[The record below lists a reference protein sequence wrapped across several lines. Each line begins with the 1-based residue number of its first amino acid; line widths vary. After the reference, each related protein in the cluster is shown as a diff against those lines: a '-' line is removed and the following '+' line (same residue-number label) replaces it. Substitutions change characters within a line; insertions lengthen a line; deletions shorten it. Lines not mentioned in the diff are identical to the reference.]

1 MAQNSD
7 TSDDGSGT
15 EPEFD
20 ERVSGLLEQV
30 KADYASGTETDA
42 RALLVQRL
50 EQTGIDLPS
59 ADVDS
64 LVREIED
71 TRR

>member
-15 EPEFD
+15 KPEFD
-20 ERVSGLLEQV
+20 ERVRGLLEQV